1 MIGAFAVLAENKTEE
16 INIKSSDCEEC
27 KEYIEKIASDLEGV
41 TLAHW
46 DVETQKL
53 KVNFDD
59 SKTSSTD
66 IEKAL
71 AKGGINTPNV
81 KAEEED
87 LKKVSTCCKEEKAE
101 EKSEMK

>member
-1 MIGAFAVLAENKTEE
+1 
-16 INIKSSDCEEC
+16 
-27 KEYIEKIASDLEGV
+27 
-41 TLAHW
+41 
-46 DVETQKL
+46 L